1 MFYLFLNNHKPKE
14 KNNMILPGKKNI
26 NHNFSTLQ
34 KNFIVS
40 NTINTLKPKMILN
53 TIQKWKKNS
62 KIYLDFP
69 QKNTPHP
76 LGIKNVNAPSGTTLL
91 TLENLINKNTL
102 SLEDK
107 MFLLEMNRPD
117 NDLIKFAETNIFKNL
132 CKNDIYKIY
141 LENCTKNDL
150 IIDDL
155 KNLEKI
161 GIRNN
166 LKNWNLK
173 NNLEKKTKAKEP
185 KKPLPTKIGTSS
197 KKCDFPT
204 LSDCKNKITHFIN
217 QSDINKCRKLKIKKF
232 YEDNETPEYEQKFKK
247 ICNSKWCKFDIHFNE
262 FCPWFGNYSESPSN
276 TNNTINDLNKN
287 QTPLTHKKSEHETKF
302 IQNIPTKKIID
313 RPNDQSNLENKTFP
327 DNISPLVTL
336 PKLSKKK
343 SKKFKATSKYLLRK
357 KQKKN

>member
-1 MFYLFLNNHKPKE
+1 MFENS
-14 KNNMILPGKKNI
+14 I

-76 LGIKNVNAPSGTTLL
+76 LGIKNVNALSDTTSL

-141 LENCTKNDL
+141 LENFTENDL

-173 NNLEKKTKAKEP
+173 NNLEKK
-185 KKPLPTKIGTSS
+185 
-197 KKCDFPT
+197 
-204 LSDCKNKITHFIN
+204 N
-217 QSDINKCRKLKIKKF
+217 
-232 YEDNETPEYEQKFKK
+232 
-247 ICNSKWCKFDIHFNE
+247 
-262 FCPWFGNYSESPSN
+262 
-276 TNNTINDLNKN
+276 
-287 QTPLTHKKSEHETKF
+287 
-302 IQNIPTKKIID
+302 
-313 RPNDQSNLENKTFP
+313 
-327 DNISPLVTL
+327 
-336 PKLSKKK
+336 
-343 SKKFKATSKYLLRK
+343 
-357 KQKKN
+357 